1 MTVIQLFLEIGGINN
16 SRGHIQGCRWSLD
29 LTKHSSVV
37 TLLSLPIP
45 PQHTAQRTPTQH
57 HQTTRLLQPHQ
68 HYAYLREGSKSLV
81 SNRLM
86 SEVHHAADQRASS
99 CITFLGL
106 VIFCSPFSYF
116 SRIAHCTTSL
126 APPQPAVIATK
137 KQQEGRHSRSN
148 SLHIILLPIL
158 H

>member
-1 MTVIQLFLEIGGINN
+1 VTVIQLFLEIGGINN

-45 PQHTAQRTPTQH
+45 PQHT
-57 HQTTRLLQPHQ
+57 LLQPHQ

-86 SEVHHAADQRASS
+86 CEVHHAADQRASS

-106 VIFCSPFSYF
+106 VIFCSPFSYI

-126 APPQPAVIATK
+126 APPRPAVIATK

>member
-45 PQHTAQRTPTQH
+45 PQHT
-57 HQTTRLLQPHQ
+57 LLQPHQ

-86 SEVHHAADQRASS
+86 CEVHHAADQRASS

-106 VIFCSPFSYF
+106 VIFCSPFSYI

-126 APPQPAVIATK
+126 APPRPAVIATK